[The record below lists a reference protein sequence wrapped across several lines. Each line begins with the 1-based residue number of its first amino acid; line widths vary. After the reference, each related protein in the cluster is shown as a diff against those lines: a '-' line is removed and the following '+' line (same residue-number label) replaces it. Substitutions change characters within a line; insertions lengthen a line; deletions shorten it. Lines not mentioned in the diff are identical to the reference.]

1 MGLRDF
7 VPDGRH
13 GRELRGAR
21 LAGRVRRSPV
31 RLRVGLRRLAEAR
44 PAVTDLNAI
53 AALFQQVDN
62 SLEDLRERHDAA
74 GETERLRSPVAASMS
89 RFGCRGWHCF
99 VPSDGFPESR
109 CFGESWVDRNIM
121 EGTGESPFVEHQR
134 RSYCCRIMAR
144 EVQTERRENMRIYVT
159 NVFVDDQDKA
169 EKFYTDVLGFKV
181 KNNIPLGENRWLT
194 VVSSEDPEGTE
205 LLLEPSD
212 HPAVKPYQEA
222 LVSDGIPAHSFQVQ
236 DLDAERKRLGDLG
249 VEFAVEPMD
258 AGPVRMAVFDDTCGN
273 LIQLI
278 QMMDA
283 AQ

>member
-1 MGLRDF
+1 
-7 VPDGRH
+7 
-13 GRELRGAR
+13 
-21 LAGRVRRSPV
+21 
-31 RLRVGLRRLAEAR
+31 
-44 PAVTDLNAI
+44 
-53 AALFQQVDN
+53 
-62 SLEDLRERHDAA
+62 
-74 GETERLRSPVAASMS
+74 
-89 RFGCRGWHCF
+89 
-99 VPSDGFPESR
+99 
-109 CFGESWVDRNIM
+109 
-121 EGTGESPFVEHQR
+121 
-134 RSYCCRIMAR
+134 
-144 EVQTERRENMRIYVT
+144 MRIYVT

-181 KNNIPLGENRWLT
+181 KHNIPLGENRWLT

-212 HPAVKPYQEA
+212 HPAVKPYKEA

-249 VEFAVEPMD
+249 VEFTVEPMD
-258 AGPVRMAVFDDTCGN
+258 ARPVRMAVFDDTCGN